1 MNVSRP
7 VAVMLVVLVLLQS
20 SAAVAVVGPS
30 HQATSGVT
38 YETNSGLEVS
48 LASDRD
54 IPAVPFAG
62 SNTFAPGEG
71 VEITAPGTASA
82 SITDGTFADGQ
93 MQVLNIDASNV
104 PVRIERDDL
113 ASAATVRDGQASVI
127 LHDVALDDGNTDL
140 TVGATTDTNITIDN
154 VPTGGIQAIDAEGNA
169 VAGETE
175 TADGQVTLDLDA
187 GSYELRLV
195 DGPSTLEVRDIVNQT
210 LVDEGP
216 NGSAIEVE
224 VQFFGSG
231 GAVERRTT
239 TTGEIDM
246 TGLPADER
254 FSVSVDAGGEFV
266 QRQIIIPSLLEQQ
279 TAYLLPQDVE
289 IDTVE
294 PRFIIQDPSNQ
305 FDTERSEIIL
315 KRPIETDSGTEFVA
329 VAGDRVGLN
338 GFDTILERDQRYRV
352 TVRDPDSGAVRE
364 LGAFTPTQSEQV
376 TLTVQDVEFDSVSQV
391 DGVDWTA
398 RYNAVEDASDTIEF
412 IYRDIPI
419 DENDVQTNSLTYE
432 IHERGNTSNVLTSG
446 SASGNVTISEPV
458 PPDQSD
464 TVWVV
469 SFSAARTDGN
479 TITAT
484 RPVSTSRLPVGPG
497 LAGEWQVVVSMLTL
511 FVVAGL
517 FGAAN
522 PGIGGIA
529 VAGTGGFLFFL
540 GWLPDSTG
548 GIMVALALFVAV
560 LAYVGRKARGATA

>member
-7 VAVMLVVLVLLQS
+7 VAVMLVVLVLLQA

-54 IPAVPFAG
+54 VPAVPFAG

-71 VEITAPGTASA
+71 VEITAAGTASA
-82 SITDGTFADGQ
+82 SIADGTFADGQ
-93 MQVLNIDASNV
+93 MQVLNIDANTT

-113 ASAATVRDGQASVI
+113 PSAATVRDGQASVI

-140 TVGATTDTNITIDN
+140 TVSASTPTNITIDN
-154 VPTGGIQAIDAEGNA
+154 MPGGGIQAVDSTGTP
-169 VAGETE
+169 VAGTTDATGGTFTIQLE
-175 TADGQVTLDLDA
+175 A
-187 GSYELRLV
+187 GSYELRLQE
-195 DGPSTLEVRDIVNQT
+195 GPRELQIRDLFNQT
-210 LVDEGP
+210 LITEGP
-216 NGSAIEVE
+216 NGSALEVE
-224 VQFFGSG
+224 VEFFGSD
-231 GAVERRTT
+231 GAVESRTT
-239 TTGEIDM
+239 TTGRIDM
-246 TGLPADER
+246 RGLPADQR
-254 FSVSVDAGGEFV
+254 FSVSVDAGDQYV
-266 QRQIIIPSLLEQQ
+266 QRQILITSLLEQQ

-294 PRFIIQDPSNQ
+294 PRFILQDPSNQ
-305 FDTERSEIIL
+305 FDTEQSEIIL
-315 KRPIETDSGTEFVA
+315 ERPIDTADGTEFVP

-352 TVRDPDSGAVRE
+352 TVRDPDSGAKRQ
-364 LGAFTPTQSEQV
+364 LGEFTPTQSEQV
-376 TLTVQDVEFDSVSQV
+376 TLTVADIEFDSVSDV
-391 DGVDWTA
+391 DGVDWAATYQ
-398 RYNAVEDASDTIEF
+398 RNDEQQDTIQF
-412 IYRDIPI
+412 VYRDPRTQSI
-419 DENDVQTNSLTYE
+419 SYE
-432 IHERGNTSNVLTSG
+432 IHERGNTSNVLASG
-446 SASGNVTISEPV
+446 TASGNVTVGEPV
-458 PPDQSD
+458 PPTETE
-464 TVWVV
+464 TVWLVTFNA
-469 SFSAARTDGN
+469 SRATGETLSAS
-479 TITAT
+479 

-511 FVVAGL
+511 FIVAGL

-522 PGIGGIA
+522 PGVGGIA

-548 GIMVALALFVAV
+548 GIMVALALFIAV